1 MLETTQTVPADHLG
15 FAYLLHEALTRPGII
30 SEAYRAFHRYSVG
43 NQILAAVQLLERDM
57 HLSPIASFKTWRER
71 HRHVQKGEKALAL
84 WMPVTTKREGEETGE
99 VSLHTRFALRRNWFS
114 LDQTEGEPY
123 APELHSPLWDSAKAL
138 GTLDIQEVCFNALD
152 GNIQGHSR
160 GRTLAINPLAT
171 LKHKTRFHELAHI
184 VLGHTDGQFIVD
196 AERPTP
202 AVAEV
207 EAEGTAYLLCAIL
220 GLPGLDEARGYIQH
234 WLASEALLDSTARR
248 IFVAANS
255 ILKAGAPLSSEARA
269 SGTAALAAEM

>member
-1 MLETTQTVPADHLG
+1 
-15 FAYLLHEALTRPGII
+15 
-30 SEAYRAFHRYSVG
+30 
-43 NQILAAVQLLERDM
+43 
-57 HLSPIASFKTWRER
+57 
-71 HRHVQKGEKALAL
+71 VQKGQKALAL
-84 WMPVTTKREGEETGE
+84 WMPLTTKREDEETGE
-99 VSLHTRFALRRNWFS
+99 VSLYTRFALRRNWFS

-123 APELHSPLWDSAKAL
+123 APELQSPLWDSAKAL
-138 GTLDIQEVCFNALD
+138 GTLDIQEVCFDALD

-184 VLGHTDGQFIVD
+184 ILGHTDGRLIVD

-220 GLPGLDEARGYIQH
+220 GLPGLDESRGYIQH
-234 WLASEALLDSTARR
+234 WLANEVLLDSTARR
-248 IFVAANS
+248 IFVAANA
-255 ILKAGAPLSSEARA
+255 ILKAGAPLSSEGRA
-269 SGTAALAAEM
+269 SGTATPRRGDVTAA